1 MRTPLLLLGLLSALL
16 PAAAI
21 IAQPA
26 PPPPRTVT
34 FLYWSQ
40 ANPPSGLSVL
50 PAGARAASSL
60 DLYPFTRS
68 APVVL
73 GATATSVELRVRPPA
88 QPPGAPARPDV
99 TLLKTALPADVT
111 SATIVV
117 FPGENASAP
126 WQSIVLRD
134 DLERF
139 PAASARVINL
149 TPYALAARLGG
160 RIVQLDPGMAEAVI
174 LTPADMLRVKLVA
187 ALRVQ
192 DQWLPPAATNANSPT
207 TGRVLFLVGSSNQS
221 TMIDPQSPPVPGA
234 RVEPRI
240 VALVDIPP
248 KPASSGS

>member
-1 MRTPLLLLGLLSALL
+1 MRTPLLLLGLLAAFL
-16 PAAAI
+16 PAAAL
-21 IAQPA
+21 AQPVT
-26 PPPPRTVT
+26 PPPRTVT

-40 ANPPSGLSVL
+40 ANPPSGLMAL
-50 PAGARAASSL
+50 PAGARSASSL

-88 QPPGAPARPDV
+88 PPPGAPPRPEV

-117 FPGENASAP
+117 FPGDSPEAP

-160 RIVQLDPGMAEAVI
+160 RIVQLDPGMAEAVV

-221 TMIDPQSPPVPGA
+221 TMIDPQSPPIPGA
-234 RVEPRI
+234 RIEPRI
-240 VALVDIPP
+240 VALVDVPP
-248 KPASSGS
+248 KPVPSGT